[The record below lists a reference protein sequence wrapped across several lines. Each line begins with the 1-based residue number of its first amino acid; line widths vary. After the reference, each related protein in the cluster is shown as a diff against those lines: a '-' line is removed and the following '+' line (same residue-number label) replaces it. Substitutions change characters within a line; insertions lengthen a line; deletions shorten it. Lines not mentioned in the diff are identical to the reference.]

1 MHLLD
6 FGIAKLLED
15 GRRGRNAAH
24 AARPAARF
32 TPEYASPE
40 QIRGEAI
47 TTASDVYSLGVVL
60 YELLTGSRPYA
71 LKRDSR
77 GALEDAILESEPRR
91 PSDCAAAPDTRRALR
106 GDVDAVVLKALKKA
120 PEERYATVNAFAED
134 VERLLAGLPVTAQPD
149 SVAYRLRRFVAR
161 NKLGVAAAS
170 VVVVA
175 VLGGAVVAFWQARVA
190 LHEKRRAE
198 EVRSFIESIFIDADP
213 AGTSGRPLSAV
224 ELLRQANA
232 RVATLR
238 TTDPEQRLELL
249 NTLALAMINLR
260 DLDGAEAVLR
270 DALAQSATLDPSA
283 LPVLRA
289 HRLRARL
296 HVARSE
302 PELAKREIAQVM
314 PRLMQ
319 RPQRHVAELLAAML
333 ARTEAYNAHAD
344 YEGALTSARD
354 MIDTGRNLGV
364 ERSPDLVAGLIQL
377 SYAHDYL
384 NQHPQALDASRRA
397 YEMSRALF
405 PDATAHPVVNGARMQ
420 YAVAL
425 VRADEAGRGLELMR
439 EAERE
444 AMAVFGPQSRIAA
457 EIAFKMN
464 QYLGR
469 GGFVKEEIASIEKA
483 MRILGPGYSQD
494 SLAYAAL
501 LDNLGGSCLSVRD
514 AARSLPASTRAR
526 EIVVAQLGEQ
536 HESAFVI
543 QVARAR
549 AIAMLGDTAR
559 ALQLLRPIVAN
570 YEGGPGVNTP
580 LHFLGFVTRLHGDAA
595 QAAKMQEQVL
605 ANVKARR
612 MRSRALVEL
621 GLARVDSGQLQAARE
636 PLAEAKAVYDELFP
650 AMPPSEADLHVAYAR
665 LELAENRPQT
675 ALTHA
680 RTADAYW
687 RDLDPQN
694 RWAGEAALW
703 LGRSYHA
710 LGRKSEAAEALGR
723 AEKILAASR
732 IPIDRDLLALA
743 RER

>member
-1 MHLLD
+1 DGTLRRQVALKFLRTHLPRAGLAERLARERDILASLIHANIARLYDAGVSADGLPYLALEYIEGRQIDAYCREEALDTRGRLGLFLQVARAVAYAHGKLVVHRDLKPANILVSADAQVHLLD

-15 GRRGRNAAH
+15 GRAVETHLTQLAGRA
-24 AARPAARF
+24 F

-40 QIRGEAI
+40 QIRGEPV
-47 TTASDVYSLGVVL
+47 TTASDIYSLGVVL
-60 YELLTGSRPYA
+60 YELLTDTRPYT
-71 LKRDSR
+71 LKRNSR

-91 PSDCAAAPDTRRALR
+91 PSDCAADPDTRRALR

-134 VERLLAGLPVTAQPD
+134 VERLLTGLPVTAQPD

-161 NKLGVAAAS
+161 NKLGVAAAT
-170 VVVVA
+170 VVVLA
-175 VLGGAVVAFWQARVA
+175 VLGGAIVALWQARVA
-190 LHEKRRAE
+190 LQEKRRAE

-260 DLDGAEAVLR
+260 DLEGAEAVLR
-270 DALAQSATLDPSA
+270 DALAQAAA
-283 LPVLRA
+283 LESSSLPALRA

-302 PELAKREIAQVM
+302 PELAQRELGQVI

-319 RPQRHVAELLAAML
+319 RPQRHVEELLAAML
-333 ARTEAYNAHAD
+333 VSTEAYNAHAD

-364 ERSPDLVAGLIQL
+364 ERSADLVAGLIQL

-405 PDATAHPVVNGARMQ
+405 PDASAHPVVNGARMQ

-425 VRADEAGRGLELMR
+425 VRADDAARGLELMR

-444 AMAVFGPQSRIAA
+444 AMAVFGPDSRIAA

-469 GGFVKEEIASIEKA
+469 GGFVKEEIATIRKA
-483 MRILGPGYSQD
+483 MRILGPDYSPD

-501 LDNLGGSCLSVRD
+501 LDNLGGSYLSVRD

-526 EIVVAQLGEQ
+526 EIVVAQLGER

-549 AIAMLGDTAR
+549 ALAMLGDTAQ

-570 YEGGPGVNTP
+570 YEGGPGVNSP
-580 LHFLGFVTRLHGDAA
+580 LHFLGFATRLHGEAA
-595 QAAKMQEQVL
+595 EAAKMQERVL
-605 ANVKARR
+605 SNVTARR
-612 MRSRALVEL
+612 
-621 GLARVDSGQLQAARE
+621 Q
-636 PLAEAKAVYDELFP
+636 
-650 AMPPSEADLHVAYAR
+650 
-665 LELAENRPQT
+665 
-675 ALTHA
+675 
-680 RTADAYW
+680 
-687 RDLDPQN
+687 
-694 RWAGEAALW
+694 
-703 LGRSYHA
+703 
-710 LGRKSEAAEALGR
+710 
-723 AEKILAASR
+723 
-732 IPIDRDLLALA
+732 
-743 RER
+743 